1 MLRINGILHPTNRD
15 KTAQPEVNIANEV
28 PVGNSEFN
36 DILTADTEICS
47 KNKNTKKIKIV
58 LPHFHPIACV
68 LLSAVNFSN

>member
-1 MLRINGILHPTNRD
+1 MAFYTPQIEIKQHSQKL
-15 KTAQPEVNIANEV
+15 NIANEV

-47 KNKNTKKIKIV
+47 KNKNTKKINIV